1 MKILLALLG
10 SFLFY
15 FILLKFLI
23 SPILKIL
30 SKNKKKVIHHTR
42 PQTKINDT
50 NKWHKLA
57 KLIERDGVPK
67 YENEEDTLY
76 VEEDPKALGGY
87 RITIYYA
94 KPDRDMFDLPDKYV
108 DIAMIADESFNNNL
122 VKADI
127 AALI

>member
-30 SKNKKKVIHHTR
+30 SKKKKVIHHTR